1 MEEHPDESVAPTN
14 ITKVRR
20 KLSKEKK
27 QLISDTP
34 KPEKPVG
41 YSSEKYLQITL
52 ACLLLLVV
60 FYYQIPH
67 YQSANGEETPL
78 YSVRDGLSDCSDGSD
93 EGQESIAIMND
104 HELESAEEKEY
115 RKQFTALIRVAA
127 GLAILSFRFLGR
139 ENGFTI
145 TGFVYWR
152 NLAKFENKVNE
163 IEEKFREE
171 NEVILDLEELQ
182 QANKQMESSIKHKEE
197 LISKARRK
205 KRRMQSKI
213 QTLQSEQEALAESIT
228 ETSKSISHLFP

>member
-1 MEEHPDESVAPTN
+1 
-14 ITKVRR
+14 
-20 KLSKEKK
+20 
-27 QLISDTP
+27 
-34 KPEKPVG
+34 
-41 YSSEKYLQITL
+41 
-52 ACLLLLVV
+52 
-60 FYYQIPH
+60 
-67 YQSANGEETPL
+67 
-78 YSVRDGLSDCSDGSD
+78 
-93 EGQESIAIMND
+93 MND

-171 NEVILDLEELQ
+171 NEVIIDLEELQ

-205 KRRMQSKI
+205 RGGCKAKFRPFNRSKKR
-213 QTLQSEQEALAESIT
+213 LQNLLLKRVNRYHIFSLD
-228 ETSKSISHLFP
+228 